1 MKALILSAFGGENLY
16 PFTSSRPKVLLPIA
30 NTNFLESAIGK
41 IKDIGIKEV
50 VVVIGRFGEQIV
62 DHFGTGE
69 RMGLTIQYVR
79 QDEPTG
85 IRDAILMTKNLF
97 QDEFFMLVYPDS
109 CSSGNVFENV
119 FDIFSSSRKPVAAIT
134 HTNRAEDFGTVFLNT
149 DLSIR
154 RVVEKPSKKEI
165 ANYVLSGAFI
175 LPKSFFELLSEMEI
189 DESLNSLVADS
200 GLASAI
206 WEQGWL
212 DPQWP
217 WELLNVNKMLMDA
230 WNVANVDTSVQL
242 RGSIQFRGP
251 VVIESNV
258 IIEDGTSIF
267 GPCFIGKDSYVGN
280 GVLIRP
286 YTSIGSSSVIG
297 FGVELKNCI
306 LMGNSRVGRLSFIGD
321 SVVGEKTEFGSGTMT
336 LNQAEDESVK
346 VLMPSGLEDTGL
358 EKLGSLIGDG
368 CKIGA
373 SNTFAPGSIL
383 PAESSVSPFIT
394 FPSGDK

>member
-1 MKALILSAFGGENLY
+1 MKALILSAFGGENLF
-16 PFTSSRPKVLLPIA
+16 PFTSSRPKAMLPIA
-30 NTNFLESAIGK
+30 NTNFLESTLIK
-41 IKDIGIKEV
+41 IKDTGIKD
-50 VVVIGRFGEQIV
+50 VVIVIGKFGEQIV

-69 RMGLTIQYVR
+69 RIGLTIQYVR
-79 QDEPTG
+79 QDKPTG
-85 IRDAILMTKNLF
+85 IRDAILMTKSF
-97 QDEFFMLVYPDS
+97 FDDEYFMLVYPDS
-109 CSSGNVFENV
+109 CSSGNIFTNV
-119 FDIFSSSRKPVAAIT
+119 LDIFSSSGKPVAAIT

-149 DLSIR
+149 DLSIKK
-154 RVVEKPSKKEI
+154 VVEKPSKKEI

-175 LPKSFFELLSEMEI
+175 LPKSFFEILSEMEM
-189 DESLNSLVADS
+189 DESLNSLVSSS
-200 GLASAI
+200 GLLSAI

-217 WELLNVNKMLMDA
+217 WELLNANKMLMDN

-251 VVIESNV
+251 VVIERNV
-258 IIEDGTSIF
+258 IIENGTSIS

-286 YTSIGSSSVIG
+286 YTSIGPNSVIG

-321 SVVGEKTEFGSGTMT
+321 SVVGENTEFGSGTMT
-336 LNQAEDESVK
+336 LNQAQEKSVR
-346 VLMPSGLEDTGL
+346 VLMPSRIEDTGL
-358 EKLGSLIGDG
+358 DKLGALIGDS

-373 SNTFAPGSIL
+373 SNTFAPGTIL
-383 PAESSVSPFIT
+383 PAESTVPPFIT
-394 FPSGDK
+394 FPKGSN

>member
-1 MKALILSAFGGENLY
+1 
-16 PFTSSRPKVLLPIA
+16 
-30 NTNFLESAIGK
+30 
-41 IKDIGIKEV
+41 
-50 VVVIGRFGEQIV
+50 
-62 DHFGTGE
+62 
-69 RMGLTIQYVR
+69 
-79 QDEPTG
+79 
-85 IRDAILMTKNLF
+85 MTKSF
-97 QDEFFMLVYPDS
+97 FDDEYFMLVYPDS
-109 CSSGNVFENV
+109 CSSGNIFTNV
-119 FDIFSSSRKPVAAIT
+119 LDIFSSSGKPVAAIT

-149 DLSIR
+149 DLSIKK
-154 RVVEKPSKKEI
+154 VVEKPSKKEI

-175 LPKSFFELLSEMEI
+175 LPKSFFEILSEMEM
-189 DESLNSLVADS
+189 DESLNSLVSSS
-200 GLASAI
+200 GLLSAI

-217 WELLNVNKMLMDA
+217 WELLNANKMLMDN

-251 VVIESNV
+251 VVIERNV
-258 IIEDGTSIF
+258 IIENGTSIS

-286 YTSIGSSSVIG
+286 YTSIGPNSVIG

-336 LNQAEDESVK
+336 LNQAQEKSVR
-346 VLMPSGLEDTGL
+346 VLMPSRIEDTGL
-358 EKLGSLIGDG
+358 DKLGALIGDS

-373 SNTFAPGSIL
+373 SNTFAPGTIL
-383 PAESSVSPFIT
+383 PAESTVPPFIT
-394 FPSGDK
+394 FPKGSN

>member
-1 MKALILSAFGGENLY
+1 MKALILSAFGGENLF
-16 PFTSSRPKVLLPIA
+16 PFTSSRPKAMLPIA
-30 NTNFLESAIGK
+30 NTNFLESTLIK
-41 IKDIGIKEV
+41 IKDTGIKD
-50 VVVIGRFGEQIV
+50 VVIVIGKFGEQIV

-69 RMGLTIQYVR
+69 RIGLTIQYVR
-79 QDEPTG
+79 QDKPTG
-85 IRDAILMTKNLF
+85 IRDAILMTKSF
-97 QDEFFMLVYPDS
+97 FDDEYFMLVYPDS
-109 CSSGNVFENV
+109 CSSGNIFTNV
-119 FDIFSSSRKPVAAIT
+119 LDIFSSSGKPVAAIT

-149 DLSIR
+149 DLSIKK
-154 RVVEKPSKKEI
+154 VVEKPSKKEI

-175 LPKSFFELLSEMEI
+175 LPKSFFEILSEMEM
-189 DESLNSLVADS
+189 DESLNSLVSSS
-200 GLASAI
+200 GLLSAI

-217 WELLNVNKMLMDA
+217 WELLNANKMLMDN

-251 VVIESNV
+251 VVIERNV
-258 IIEDGTSIF
+258 IIENGTSIS

-286 YTSIGSSSVIG
+286 YTSIGPNSVIG

-336 LNQAEDESVK
+336 LNQAQEKSVR
-346 VLMPSGLEDTGL
+346 VLMPSRIEDTGL
-358 EKLGSLIGDG
+358 DKLGALIGDS

-373 SNTFAPGSIL
+373 SNTFAPGTIL
-383 PAESSVSPFIT
+383 PAESTVPPFIT
-394 FPSGDK
+394 FPKGSN

>member
-1 MKALILSAFGGENLY
+1 MKALILSAFGGENLF
-16 PFTSSRPKVLLPIA
+16 PFTSSRPKAMLPIA
-30 NTNFLESAIGK
+30 NTNFLESTLIK
-41 IKDIGIKEV
+41 IKDTGIKD
-50 VVVIGRFGEQIV
+50 VVIVIGKFGEQIV

-69 RMGLTIQYVR
+69 RIGLTIQYVR
-79 QDEPTG
+79 QDKPTG
-85 IRDAILMTKNLF
+85 IRDAILMTKSF
-97 QDEFFMLVYPDS
+97 FDDEYFMLVYPDS
-109 CSSGNVFENV
+109 CSSGNIFTNV
-119 FDIFSSSRKPVAAIT
+119 LDIFSSSGKPVAAIT

-149 DLSIR
+149 DLSIKK
-154 RVVEKPSKKEI
+154 VVEKPSKKEI

-175 LPKSFFELLSEMEI
+175 LPKSFFEILSEMEM
-189 DESLNSLVADS
+189 DESLNSLVSSS
-200 GLASAI
+200 GLLSAI

-217 WELLNVNKMLMDA
+217 WELLNANKMLMDN

-251 VVIESNV
+251 VVIERNV
-258 IIEDGTSIF
+258 IIENGTSIS

-286 YTSIGSSSVIG
+286 YTSIGPNSVIG

-336 LNQAEDESVK
+336 LNQAQEKSVR
-346 VLMPSGLEDTGL
+346 VLMPSGIEDTGSD
-358 EKLGSLIGDG
+358 KLGALIGDS

-373 SNTFAPGSIL
+373 SNTFAPGTIL
-383 PAESSVSPFIT
+383 PAESTVPPFIT
-394 FPSGDK
+394 FPKGSN

>member
-1 MKALILSAFGGENLY
+1 LKALILSAFGGENLF
-16 PFTSSRPKVLLPIA
+16 PFTSSRPKAMLPIA
-30 NTNFLESAIGK
+30 NTNFLESTLIK
-41 IKDIGIKEV
+41 IKDTGIKD
-50 VVVIGRFGEQIV
+50 VVIVIGKFGEQIV

-69 RMGLTIQYVR
+69 RIGLTIQYVR
-79 QDEPTG
+79 QDKPTG
-85 IRDAILMTKNLF
+85 IRDAILMTKSF
-97 QDEFFMLVYPDS
+97 FDDEYFMLVYPDS
-109 CSSGNVFENV
+109 CSSGNIFTNV
-119 FDIFSSSRKPVAAIT
+119 LDIFSSSGKPVAAIT

-149 DLSIR
+149 DLSIKK
-154 RVVEKPSKKEI
+154 VVEKPSKKEI

-175 LPKSFFELLSEMEI
+175 LPKSFFEILSEMEM
-189 DESLNSLVADS
+189 DESLNSLVSSS
-200 GLASAI
+200 GLLSAI

-217 WELLNVNKMLMDA
+217 WELLNANKMLMDN

-251 VVIESNV
+251 VVIERNV
-258 IIEDGTSIF
+258 IIENGTSIS

-286 YTSIGSSSVIG
+286 YTSIGPNSVIG

-336 LNQAEDESVK
+336 LNQAQEKSVR
-346 VLMPSGLEDTGL
+346 VLMPSRIEDTGL
-358 EKLGSLIGDG
+358 DKLGALIGDS

-373 SNTFAPGSIL
+373 SNTFAPGTIL
-383 PAESSVSPFIT
+383 PAESTVPPFIT
-394 FPSGDK
+394 FPKGSN

>member
-1 MKALILSAFGGENLY
+1 MKALILSAFGGENLF
-16 PFTSSRPKVLLPIA
+16 PFTSSRPKAMLPIA
-30 NTNFLESAIGK
+30 NTNFLESTLIK
-41 IKDIGIKEV
+41 IKDTGIKD
-50 VVVIGRFGEQIV
+50 VVIVIGKFGEQIV

-69 RMGLTIQYVR
+69 RIGLTIQYVR
-79 QDEPTG
+79 QDKPTG
-85 IRDAILMTKNLF
+85 IRDAILMTKSF
-97 QDEFFMLVYPDS
+97 FDDEYFMLVYPDS
-109 CSSGNVFENV
+109 CSSGNIFTNV
-119 FDIFSSSRKPVAAIT
+119 LDIFSSSGKPVAAIT

-149 DLSIR
+149 DLSIKK
-154 RVVEKPSKKEI
+154 VVEKPSKKEI

-175 LPKSFFELLSEMEI
+175 LPKSFFEILSEMEM
-189 DESLNSLVADS
+189 DESLNSLVSSS
-200 GLASAI
+200 GLLSAI

-217 WELLNVNKMLMDA
+217 WELFNANKMLMDN

-251 VVIESNV
+251 VVIERNV
-258 IIEDGTSIF
+258 IIENGTSIS

-286 YTSIGSSSVIG
+286 YTSIGPNSVIG

-336 LNQAEDESVK
+336 LNQAQEKSVR
-346 VLMPSGLEDTGL
+346 VLMPSRIEDTGL
-358 EKLGSLIGDG
+358 DKLGALIGDS

-373 SNTFAPGSIL
+373 SNTFAPGTIL
-383 PAESSVSPFIT
+383 PAESTVPPFIT
-394 FPSGDK
+394 FPKGSN

>member
-1 MKALILSAFGGENLY
+1 MKALILSAFGGENLF
-16 PFTSSRPKVLLPIA
+16 PFTSSRPKVMLPIA
-30 NTNFLESAIGK
+30 NTNFLESTLVK

-50 VVVIGRFGEQIV
+50 IIVIGKYGEQIV

-69 RMGLTIQYVR
+69 SIGLTIQYVR
-79 QDEPTG
+79 QDKPRG
-85 IRDAILMTKNLF
+85 IRDAILMTKNF
-97 QDEFFMLVYPDS
+97 FDDEFFMLVYPDS
-109 CSSGNVFENV
+109 SSSGNIYRNV
-119 FDIFSSSRKPVAAIT
+119 FDIFSSSGKPVASIT
-134 HTNRAEDFGTVFLNT
+134 HTNTAENFGTVFLNT
-149 DLSIR
+149 DLSIK

-175 LPKSFFELLSEMEI
+175 LPKSFFKLLSDMEM
-189 DESLNSLVADS
+189 DESLNSLVSDS
-200 GLASAI
+200 GLISAI

-217 WELLNVNKMLMDA
+217 WELLNVNKMLMDD

-251 VVIESNV
+251 VIIESNV
-258 IIEDGTSIF
+258 IIEDGTSIS
-267 GPCFIGKDSYVGN
+267 GPCFIGKNSYIGN

-286 YTSIGSSSVIG
+286 YTSIGPNSVIG

-306 LMGNSRVGRLSFIGD
+306 LMGSSRVGRLSFIGD

-336 LNQAEDESVK
+336 LNQSQEESVK

-358 EKLGSLIGDG
+358 EKLGALIGDG

-383 PAESSVSPFIT
+383 PTESTIPPFIT
-394 FPSGDK
+394 YPSGSN

>member
-1 MKALILSAFGGENLY
+1 LKALILSAFGGENLF
-16 PFTSSRPKVLLPIA
+16 PFTSSRPKAMLPIA
-30 NTNFLESAIGK
+30 NTNFLESTLIK
-41 IKDIGIKEV
+41 IKDTGIKD
-50 VVVIGRFGEQIV
+50 VVIVIGKFGEQIV

-69 RMGLTIQYVR
+69 RIGLTIQYVR
-79 QDEPTG
+79 QDKPTG
-85 IRDAILMTKNLF
+85 IRDAILMTKSF
-97 QDEFFMLVYPDS
+97 FDDEYFMLVYPDS
-109 CSSGNVFENV
+109 CSSGNIFTNV
-119 FDIFSSSRKPVAAIT
+119 LDIFSSSGKPVAAIT
-134 HTNRAEDFGTVFLNT
+134 HTNRTEDFGTVFLNT
-149 DLSIR
+149 DLSIKK
-154 RVVEKPSKKEI
+154 VVEKPSKKEI

-175 LPKSFFELLSEMEI
+175 LPKSFFEILSEMEM
-189 DESLNSLVADS
+189 DESLNSLVSSS
-200 GLASAI
+200 GLLSAI

-217 WELLNVNKMLMDA
+217 WELLNANKMLMDN

-251 VVIESNV
+251 VVIERNV
-258 IIEDGTSIF
+258 IIENGTSIS

-286 YTSIGSSSVIG
+286 YTSIGPNSVIG

-336 LNQAEDESVK
+336 LNQAQEKSVR
-346 VLMPSGLEDTGL
+346 VLMPSGIEDTGSD
-358 EKLGSLIGDG
+358 KLGALIGDS

-373 SNTFAPGSIL
+373 SNTFASGTIL
-383 PAESSVSPFIT
+383 PAESTVPPFIT
-394 FPSGDK
+394 FPKGSN

>member
-85 IRDAILMTKNLF
+85 IRDAILMTKSLF

-119 FDIFSSSRKPVAAIT
+119 FGIFSSSGKPVAAIT

-286 YTSIGSSSVIG
+286 YTSIGPSSVIG

-336 LNQAEDESVK
+336 LNQAEDEFVK

>member
-1 MKALILSAFGGENLY
+1 LKALILSAFGGENLF
-16 PFTSSRPKVLLPIA
+16 PFTSSRPKAMLPIA
-30 NTNFLESAIGK
+30 NTNFLESTLIK
-41 IKDIGIKEV
+41 IKDTGIKD
-50 VVVIGRFGEQIV
+50 VVIVIGKFGEQIV

-69 RMGLTIQYVR
+69 RIGLTIQYVR
-79 QDEPTG
+79 QDKPTG
-85 IRDAILMTKNLF
+85 IRDAILMTKSF
-97 QDEFFMLVYPDS
+97 FDDEYFMLVYPDS
-109 CSSGNVFENV
+109 CSSGNIFTNV
-119 FDIFSSSRKPVAAIT
+119 LDIFSSSGKPVAAIT

-149 DLSIR
+149 DLSIKK
-154 RVVEKPSKKEI
+154 VVEKPSKKEI

-175 LPKSFFELLSEMEI
+175 LPKSFFEILSEMEM
-189 DESLNSLVADS
+189 DESLNSLVSSS
-200 GLASAI
+200 GLLSAI

-217 WELLNVNKMLMDA
+217 WELLNANKMLMDN

-251 VVIESNV
+251 VVIERNV
-258 IIEDGTSIF
+258 IIENGTSIS

-286 YTSIGSSSVIG
+286 YTSIGPNSVIG

-336 LNQAEDESVK
+336 LNQAQEKSVR
-346 VLMPSGLEDTGL
+346 VLMPSGIEDTGSD
-358 EKLGSLIGDG
+358 KLGALIGDS

-373 SNTFAPGSIL
+373 SNTFAPGTIL
-383 PAESSVSPFIT
+383 PAESTVPPFIT
-394 FPSGDK
+394 FPKGSN